1 MTPFVLLIAGAR
13 EHPHPEIVGPR
24 IGALA
29 MSLGAR
35 PLIVRHGDC
44 PGPWSVDHA
53 AANWIEQHGTWL
65 GVTADPHPADWDHC
79 APRCPTTPG
88 HRKAKRVGDIYH
100 PGLLATYC
108 PAAGPRRN
116 AGMVRRGADEM
127 YGWPWGRSYG
137 TRNCM
142 RLAGA
147 AGIKVEEIVP

>member
-1 MTPFVLLIAGAR
+1 MTPFILIVAGAR
-13 EHPHPEIVGPR
+13 EHPHPETVGPR
-24 IGALA
+24 IGELALG
-29 MSLGAR
+29 LGAR
-35 PLIVRHGDC
+35 PLIVRHGAC

-53 AANWIEQHGTWL
+53 AANWIEQCGTWL

-79 APRCPTTPG
+79 TPRCPTTPG
-88 HRKAKRVGDIYH
+88 HRKTKRPGDIYH

-116 AGMVRRGADEM
+116 AAMVRLGADEM

-137 TRNCM
+137 TRGCM

-147 AGIKVEEIVP
+147 AGIKVEEITR